1 MANAHLQPIGGIS
14 HPNTAKQVA
23 MSGVP
28 ITALNSTGARRVDQ
42 NGPQVRVT
50 KLVRWPATESFRYIS
65 V

>member
-1 MANAHLQPIGGIS
+1 
-14 HPNTAKQVA
+14 